1 MKKADNPLAG
11 YARYRLEASPVDFLS
26 GDLDKR
32 AATLTL
38 SGKKSDDLDG
48 SVKRRLLSDIN
59 RWLWEHPK
67 DADDTR
73 LVFEATE
80 KDANYGEKEDGS
92 ARLVLRIEIGLASR
106 RPESCGCC

>member
-1 MKKADNPLAG
+1 MGKADSPLAG
-11 YARYRLEASPVDFLS
+11 YARYGLEASPVDFLS

-38 SGKKSDDLDG
+38 HGRKSDGLNG
-48 SVKRRLLSDIN
+48 PVKRRLLSDIN
-59 RWLWEHPK
+59 RWLWEHPR

-80 KDANYGEKEDGS
+80 KGAKYLEGKGGS
-92 ARLVLRIEIGLASR
+92 AKLVLEIEIGLATR
-106 RPESCGCC
+106 RPEGCC